1 MLEQIDKLLAGQT
14 STREFYEFL
23 QGQDED
29 DPLVSQ
35 IDLLFSEYTGGYLHL
50 TELLQEIA
58 LLK

>member
-1 MLEQIDKLLAGQT
+1 MWEHIDKLLAGQI

-23 QGQDED
+23 QEQDED

-35 IDLLFSEYTGGYLHL
+35 IDLLYSEHTGGYLHL